1 MSNLEEFFYV
11 KNILPNR
18 FVSLPSKYLNWRKM
32 TIDRVTSDVIDQ
44 AGQLDEAIY
53 DVAEIRTS

>member
-1 MSNLEEFFYV
+1 
-11 KNILPNR
+11 
-18 FVSLPSKYLNWRKM
+18 M